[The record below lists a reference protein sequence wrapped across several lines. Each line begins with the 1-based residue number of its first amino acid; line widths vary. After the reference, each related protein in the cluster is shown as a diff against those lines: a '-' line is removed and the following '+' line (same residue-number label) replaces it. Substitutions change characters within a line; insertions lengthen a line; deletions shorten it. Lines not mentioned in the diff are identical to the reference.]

1 MGSGASTAAAHGGSP
16 RNKGQENS
24 KITVQSDPPNDGRS
38 SAYSLVLRILL
49 GDQNTP
55 DGGHRPDATDDADVA
70 QAGGKSTQMRASV
83 LLMTKLIADMVPHF
97 KSYTVED
104 PNKDELETAARN
116 RQLLSHQESYLEFY
130 TTVYKHLYDAGGSSL
145 AFTSKTISFK
155 NSFLTELM
163 RLVVFEGS
171 HKASFSERVRYFGAK
186 HKANG
191 ISIPD
196 CKYSIIVTVP
206 TGFAAI

>member
-1 MGSGASTAAAHGGSP
+1 MDVT
-16 RNKGQENS
+16 E
-24 KITVQSDPPNDGRS
+24 
-38 SAYSLVLRILL
+38 
-49 GDQNTP
+49 
-55 DGGHRPDATDDADVA
+55 DADA
-70 QAGGKSTQMRASV
+70 PQGGKSTQMRASV

-97 KSYTVED
+97 KSYTMDD

-130 TTVYKHLYDAGGSSL
+130 TTVYKHLYDAGGGSL

-155 NSFLTELM
+155 NSFLAELM

-171 HKASFSERVRYFGAK
+171 HKASFSERVRYFGSK

-191 ISIPD
+191 INIPD
-196 CKYSIIVTVP
+196 CEYCLVHCPCVAHDRPDI
-206 TGFAAI
+206 